1 MEIIN
6 WRWAT
11 FEHFGWC
18 DPFVCHFSSWYIIVL
33 KHFCVG
39 KAGYLKLVVGSR
51 CHHIWGNWKRLQ
63 GQKAKE
69 NNRNIWSITLLVK
82 LSVAPSVTEWFL
94 AHLIS
99 IGRSTCFSKQ
109 NGSKNDVY
117 TTCEQAKWVLQ
128 FFFLLPWE
136 WHIPGTSLV
145 GSMVKNPPW
154 IWGMWI
160 RSLVGK
166 LRSHM
171 PQSN

>member
-128 FFFLLPWE
+128 FFFFSHENDISQGLPLLVQWLKILLEYGGCGFDPWL
-136 WHIPGTSLV
+136 G
-145 GSMVKNPPW
+145 N
-154 IWGMWI
+154 
-160 RSLVGK
+160 
-166 LRSHM
+166 
-171 PQSN
+171 